1 MKTDFSINVNV
12 SIGVTS
18 EVVQLVTAILAKQPA
33 QIVAPGTVVS
43 NEPQPE
49 PQAAAKK
56 TRKGKGEATAEAPA
70 NDAAGEQ
77 QEAETPTDQPEP
89 QPEAEAETNRELTE
103 EDVRE
108 AMHKVRQRIE
118 GENYKE
124 NTDSENYKKYHRVLT
139 QTFKNISALLGSDKP
154 STLPADQ
161 RAAFINEKGRDY
173 KTKCLLSYART
184 TRTFKPVSSP
194 PLAEL
199 HSSPAP

>member
-12 SIGVTS
+12 SIGVTP
-18 EVVQLVTAILAKQPA
+18 EVVALVTSILTKQPG
-33 QIVAPGTVVS
+33 QIVVPGVVS
-43 NEPQPE
+43 DTKHEE
-49 PQAAAKK
+49 AAQAPVRK
-56 TRKGKGEATAEAPA
+56 TRKAKGEAAAENA
-70 NDAAGEQ
+70 
-77 QEAETPTDQPEP
+77 
-89 QPEAEAETNRELTE
+89 NRELTE

-161 RAAFINEKGRDY
+161 RAAFINEINALVVNEKGEI
-173 KTKCLLSYART
+173 A
-184 TRTFKPVSSP
+184 KPD
-194 PLAEL
+194 AF
-199 HSSPAP
+199 

>member
-12 SIGVTS
+12 SIGVTP
-18 EVVQLVTAILAKQPA
+18 EVVQLVTSILAKQPA

-70 NDAAGEQ
+70 NDAAG
-77 QEAETPTDQPEP
+77 DQPEP
-89 QPEAEAETNRELTE
+89 QPEPEAEAETANRELTE

-154 STLPADQ
+154 STLPADK
-161 RAAFINEKGRDY
+161 RADFISEINALVVNDKGEIEKPKAF
-173 KTKCLLSYART
+173 
-184 TRTFKPVSSP
+184 
-194 PLAEL
+194 
-199 HSSPAP
+199 

>member
-12 SIGVTS
+12 SIGVTP
-18 EVVQLVTAILAKQPA
+18 EVVALVTSILTKQPG
-33 QIVAPGTVVS
+33 QTVVPGVVS
-43 NEPQPE
+43 DTKPE
-49 PQAAAKK
+49 ETAQAPVRK
-56 TRKGKGEATAEAPA
+56 TRKAKDEAAAEAPA
-70 NDAAGEQ
+70 TDAPVDQ
-77 QEAETPTDQPEP
+77 QEEETPADQPEP

-161 RAAFINEKGRDY
+161 RAAFINEINALVVNEKGEI
-173 KTKCLLSYART
+173 A
-184 TRTFKPVSSP
+184 KPD
-194 PLAEL
+194 AF
-199 HSSPAP
+199 

>member
-56 TRKGKGEATAEAPA
+56 TRKGKSEATAEAPA

-89 QPEAEAETNRELTE
+89 QPEAEAEANRELTE

-161 RAAFINEKGRDY
+161 RAAFINEINALVVNEKGEI
-173 KTKCLLSYART
+173 TKPDA
-184 TRTFKPVSSP
+184 F
-194 PLAEL
+194 
-199 HSSPAP
+199 

>member
-33 QIVAPGTVVS
+33 QIVAPDTVVS

-77 QEAETPTDQPEP
+77 QEAETPTDRPEP

-161 RAAFINEKGRDY
+161 RAAFINEINALVVNEKGEI
-173 KTKCLLSYART
+173 A
-184 TRTFKPVSSP
+184 KPD
-194 PLAEL
+194 AF
-199 HSSPAP
+199 

>member
-1 MKTDFSINVNV
+1 MKTDFSISVNV
-12 SIGVTS
+12 SIGVTP
-18 EVVQLVTAILAKQPA
+18 EVVALVTSILTKKPG
-33 QIVAPGTVVS
+33 QIVVPGVVS
-43 NEPQPE
+43 DTKPE
-49 PQAAAKK
+49 EAAQTPVRK
-56 TRKGKGEATAEAPA
+56 TRKAKGEAAAEAPV
-70 NDAAGEQ
+70 DQ
-77 QEAETPTDQPEP
+77 QEEETPADQPEP

-161 RAAFINEKGRDY
+161 RAAFINEINALIVNEKGEI
-173 KTKCLLSYART
+173 A
-184 TRTFKPVSSP
+184 KPD
-194 PLAEL
+194 AF
-199 HSSPAP
+199 

>member
-56 TRKGKGEATAEAPA
+56 TRKGKGEAAAEAPA

-89 QPEAEAETNRELTE
+89 QPEAEAEANRELTE

-161 RAAFINEKGRDY
+161 RAAFINEINALVVNEKGEI
-173 KTKCLLSYART
+173 TKPNA
-184 TRTFKPVSSP
+184 F
-194 PLAEL
+194 
-199 HSSPAP
+199 

>member
-12 SIGVTS
+12 SIGVTP
-18 EVVQLVTAILAKQPA
+18 EVVALVTSILTKQPG
-33 QIVAPGTVVS
+33 QIVVPGVVS
-43 NEPQPE
+43 DTKHEE
-49 PQAAAKK
+49 AAQAPVRK
-56 TRKGKGEATAEAPA
+56 TRKAKGEAAAEAPA
-70 NDAAGEQ
+70 TDAPVDQ
-77 QEAETPTDQPEP
+77 QEEETPAD
-89 QPEAEAETNRELTE
+89 QPEAEAEANRELTE

-161 RAAFINEKGRDY
+161 RAAFINEINALVVNEKGEI
-173 KTKCLLSYART
+173 TKPKA
-184 TRTFKPVSSP
+184 F
-194 PLAEL
+194 
-199 HSSPAP
+199 

>member
-89 QPEAEAETNRELTE
+89 QPEPEAEAENANRELTE

-161 RAAFINEKGRDY
+161 RAAFINEINALVVNEKGEI
-173 KTKCLLSYART
+173 TKPKA
-184 TRTFKPVSSP
+184 F
-194 PLAEL
+194 
-199 HSSPAP
+199 

>member
-12 SIGVTS
+12 SIGVTP
-18 EVVQLVTAILAKQPA
+18 EVVALVTSILAKQPG
-33 QIVAPGTVVS
+33 QIVVPDVVS
-43 NEPQPE
+43 DTKPE
-49 PQAAAKK
+49 EAAQAPVRK
-56 TRKGKGEATAEAPA
+56 TRKAKGEAAAEAPA
-70 NDAAGEQ
+70 TDAPVDQ
-77 QEAETPTDQPEP
+77 QEEETPADQPEP

-161 RAAFINEKGRDY
+161 RAAFINEINALVVNEKGEI
-173 KTKCLLSYART
+173 A
-184 TRTFKPVSSP
+184 KPD
-194 PLAEL
+194 AF
-199 HSSPAP
+199 

>member
-49 PQAAAKK
+49 PQA
-56 TRKGKGEATAEAPA
+56 
-70 NDAAGEQ
+70 
-77 QEAETPTDQPEP
+77 
-89 QPEAEAETNRELTE
+89 EAEAETNRELTE

-161 RAAFINEKGRDY
+161 RAAFINEINALVVNEKGEI
-173 KTKCLLSYART
+173 A
-184 TRTFKPVSSP
+184 KPD
-194 PLAEL
+194 AF
-199 HSSPAP
+199 

>member
-89 QPEAEAETNRELTE
+89 QPEAEAGANRELTE

-161 RAAFINEKGRDY
+161 RAAFINEINALVVNEKGEI
-173 KTKCLLSYART
+173 TKPDAL
-184 TRTFKPVSSP
+184 
-194 PLAEL
+194 
-199 HSSPAP
+199 

>member
-12 SIGVTS
+12 SIGVTP
-18 EVVQLVTAILAKQPA
+18 EVVALVTSILTKQPG
-33 QIVAPGTVVS
+33 QIVVPGVVS
-43 NEPQPE
+43 DTKPE
-49 PQAAAKK
+49 EAAQAPVIK
-56 TRKGKGEATAEAPA
+56 TRKAKGEAAAEAPA
-70 NDAAGEQ
+70 TDAPVDQ
-77 QEAETPTDQPEP
+77 QVEETPADQTEP

-161 RAAFINEKGRDY
+161 RAAFINEINALVVNEKGEI
-173 KTKCLLSYART
+173 A
-184 TRTFKPVSSP
+184 KPD
-194 PLAEL
+194 AF
-199 HSSPAP
+199 

>member
-18 EVVQLVTAILAKQPA
+18 EVVALVTSILTKQPG

-70 NDAAGEQ
+70 TDALV
-77 QEAETPTDQPEP
+77 DQPEP

-161 RAAFINEKGRDY
+161 RAAFINEINALVVNEKGEI
-173 KTKCLLSYART
+173 TKPNA
-184 TRTFKPVSSP
+184 F
-194 PLAEL
+194 
-199 HSSPAP
+199 

>member
-12 SIGVTS
+12 SIGVTP
-18 EVVQLVTAILAKQPA
+18 EVVALVTSILTKQPG
-33 QIVAPGTVVS
+33 QIVVPGVVS
-43 NEPQPE
+43 DTKHEE
-49 PQAAAKK
+49 AAQAPVRK
-56 TRKGKGEATAEAPA
+56 TRKAKGEAAAENA
-70 NDAAGEQ
+70 
-77 QEAETPTDQPEP
+77 
-89 QPEAEAETNRELTE
+89 NRELTE

-161 RAAFINEKGRDY
+161 RAAFINEINALVVNDKGEIE
-173 KTKCLLSYART
+173 
-184 TRTFKPVSSP
+184 KPK
-194 PLAEL
+194 AF
-199 HSSPAP
+199 

>member
-12 SIGVTS
+12 SIGVTP
-18 EVVQLVTAILAKQPA
+18 EVVALVTSILTKQPG
-33 QIVAPGTVVS
+33 QIVVPGVVS
-43 NEPQPE
+43 DTKPE
-49 PQAAAKK
+49 EAAQAPVRK
-56 TRKGKGEATAEAPA
+56 TRKAKGEAAAEAPV
-70 NDAAGEQ
+70 DQ
-77 QEAETPTDQPEP
+77 QEEETPADQPEP

-161 RAAFINEKGRDY
+161 RAAFINEINALVVNEKGEI
-173 KTKCLLSYART
+173 A
-184 TRTFKPVSSP
+184 KPD
-194 PLAEL
+194 AF
-199 HSSPAP
+199 

>member
-12 SIGVTS
+12 SIGVTP
-18 EVVQLVTAILAKQPA
+18 EVVALVTSILTKQPG
-33 QIVAPGTVVS
+33 QIVVPGVVS
-43 NEPQPE
+43 DTKPE
-49 PQAAAKK
+49 EAAQAPVRK
-56 TRKGKGEATAEAPA
+56 TRKAKGEAAPA
-70 NDAAGEQ
+70 TDAPVDQ
-77 QEAETPTDQPEP
+77 QEEETPADQPEP
-89 QPEAEAETNRELTE
+89 QPEAEAEANRELTE

-161 RAAFINEKGRDY
+161 RAAFINEINALVVNEKGEI
-173 KTKCLLSYART
+173 TKPDA
-184 TRTFKPVSSP
+184 F
-194 PLAEL
+194 
-199 HSSPAP
+199 

>member
-56 TRKGKGEATAEAPA
+56 TRKGKSEAAAEAPA

-77 QEAETPTDQPEP
+77 QEAETPTNQPEP
-89 QPEAEAETNRELTE
+89 QPEAEAEANRELTE

-161 RAAFINEKGRDY
+161 RAAFINEINALVVNEKGEI
-173 KTKCLLSYART
+173 TKPDA
-184 TRTFKPVSSP
+184 F
-194 PLAEL
+194 
-199 HSSPAP
+199 

>member
-12 SIGVTS
+12 SIGVTP
-18 EVVQLVTAILAKQPA
+18 EVVALVTSILAKQPA

-56 TRKGKGEATAEAPA
+56 TRKGKGEATAETPA

-89 QPEAEAETNRELTE
+89 QPEPEAEAENANRELTE

-161 RAAFINEKGRDY
+161 RAAFINEINALVVNEKGEI
-173 KTKCLLSYART
+173 A
-184 TRTFKPVSSP
+184 KPD
-194 PLAEL
+194 AF
-199 HSSPAP
+199 

>member
-12 SIGVTS
+12 SIGVTP
-18 EVVQLVTAILAKQPA
+18 EVVALVTSILTKQPG
-33 QIVAPGTVVS
+33 QIVVPGAVSDTKTEEAVTAPVR
-43 NEPQPE
+43 
-49 PQAAAKK
+49 K
-56 TRKGKGEATAEAPA
+56 TRKAKGEAAAEAPA
-70 NDAAGEQ
+70 TDAPVE
-77 QEAETPTDQPEP
+77 EETPTDQPET
-89 QPEAEAETNRELTE
+89 QPEAEAEASRELTE

-161 RAAFINEKGRDY
+161 RAAFINEINALVVNEKGEI
-173 KTKCLLSYART
+173 A
-184 TRTFKPVSSP
+184 KPD
-194 PLAEL
+194 AF
-199 HSSPAP
+199 

>member
-12 SIGVTS
+12 SIGITP

-77 QEAETPTDQPEP
+77 QEAETPTDQPKP
-89 QPEAEAETNRELTE
+89 QPEPEAEAENANRELTE

-124 NTDSENYKKYHRVLT
+124 NTDSENYKKYHRVLA

-154 STLPADQ
+154 STLPADK
-161 RAAFINEKGRDY
+161 RADFISEINALVVNDKGEIEKPKAF
-173 KTKCLLSYART
+173 
-184 TRTFKPVSSP
+184 
-194 PLAEL
+194 
-199 HSSPAP
+199 

>member
-12 SIGVTS
+12 SIGVTP
-18 EVVQLVTAILAKQPA
+18 EVVALVTSILTKQPG
-33 QIVAPGTVVS
+33 QIVVPGVVS
-43 NEPQPE
+43 DTKPE
-49 PQAAAKK
+49 EAAQTPVRK
-56 TRKGKGEATAEAPA
+56 TRKAKGEAAAEAPA
-70 NDAAGEQ
+70 TDAPVDQ
-77 QEAETPTDQPEP
+77 QEEETPADQPEP

-161 RAAFINEKGRDY
+161 RAAFINEINALVVNEKGEI
-173 KTKCLLSYART
+173 A
-184 TRTFKPVSSP
+184 KPD
-194 PLAEL
+194 AF
-199 HSSPAP
+199 

>member
-12 SIGVTS
+12 SIGVTP
-18 EVVQLVTAILAKQPA
+18 EVVALVTSILTKQPG

-89 QPEAEAETNRELTE
+89 QPEAEAEANRELTE

-161 RAAFINEKGRDY
+161 RAAFINEINALVVNEKGEI
-173 KTKCLLSYART
+173 TKPDA
-184 TRTFKPVSSP
+184 F
-194 PLAEL
+194 
-199 HSSPAP
+199 

>member
-1 MKTDFSINVNV
+1 MKTDFSVNIQV
-12 SIGVTS
+12 NIGVTP

-70 NDAAGEQ
+70 NDAAGDQ

-89 QPEAEAETNRELTE
+89 QPEPEAEAETANRELTE

-161 RAAFINEKGRDY
+161 RAAFINEINALVVNEKGEI
-173 KTKCLLSYART
+173 TKPDA
-184 TRTFKPVSSP
+184 F
-194 PLAEL
+194 
-199 HSSPAP
+199 

>member
-1 MKTDFSINVNV
+1 MKTDFSVNIQV
-12 SIGVTS
+12 NIGVTS

-89 QPEAEAETNRELTE
+89 QPEPEAEAENANRELTE

-161 RAAFINEKGRDY
+161 RAAFINEINALVVNEKGEI
-173 KTKCLLSYART
+173 TKPDA
-184 TRTFKPVSSP
+184 F
-194 PLAEL
+194 
-199 HSSPAP
+199 

>member
-12 SIGVTS
+12 SIGVTP
-18 EVVQLVTAILAKQPA
+18 EVVALVTSILAKQPG
-33 QIVAPGTVVS
+33 QIVVPGVVS
-43 NEPQPE
+43 DTKPEEAAQAPVRKTRKAKGEAAAEAPATDAPVDQQEEETPADQPE
-49 PQAAAKK
+49 PQA
-56 TRKGKGEATAEAPA
+56 
-70 NDAAGEQ
+70 
-77 QEAETPTDQPEP
+77 
-89 QPEAEAETNRELTE
+89 EAEAETNRELTE

-161 RAAFINEKGRDY
+161 RAAFINEINALVVNEKGEI
-173 KTKCLLSYART
+173 A
-184 TRTFKPVSSP
+184 KPD
-194 PLAEL
+194 AF
-199 HSSPAP
+199 

>member
-12 SIGVTS
+12 SIGVTP
-18 EVVQLVTAILAKQPA
+18 EVVALVTSILTKQPG
-33 QIVAPGTVVS
+33 QIVVPGVVS
-43 NEPQPE
+43 DTKPE
-49 PQAAAKK
+49 EAAQAPVRK
-56 TRKGKGEATAEAPA
+56 TRKAKGEAAAENA
-70 NDAAGEQ
+70 
-77 QEAETPTDQPEP
+77 
-89 QPEAEAETNRELTE
+89 NRELTE

-161 RAAFINEKGRDY
+161 RAAFINEINALVVNEKGEI
-173 KTKCLLSYART
+173 A
-184 TRTFKPVSSP
+184 KPD
-194 PLAEL
+194 AF
-199 HSSPAP
+199 

>member
-43 NEPQPE
+43 NEPQPG

-77 QEAETPTDQPEP
+77 QETETPTDQPEP
-89 QPEAEAETNRELTE
+89 QPEPEAEAETVNHELTE

-161 RAAFINEKGRDY
+161 RAAFINEINALVVNEKGEI
-173 KTKCLLSYART
+173 TKPDA
-184 TRTFKPVSSP
+184 F
-194 PLAEL
+194 
-199 HSSPAP
+199 

>member
-56 TRKGKGEATAEAPA
+56 TRNGKGEATAEASA
-70 NDAAGEQ
+70 NYAAGGQ

-161 RAAFINEKGRDY
+161 RAAFINEINALVVNEKGEI
-173 KTKCLLSYART
+173 A
-184 TRTFKPVSSP
+184 KPD
-194 PLAEL
+194 AF
-199 HSSPAP
+199 

>member
-12 SIGVTS
+12 SIGVTP
-18 EVVQLVTAILAKQPA
+18 EVVALVTSILTKQPG
-33 QIVAPGTVVS
+33 QIVVPGVVS
-43 NEPQPE
+43 DTKPE
-49 PQAAAKK
+49 EAAQTPVRK
-56 TRKGKGEATAEAPA
+56 TRKAKGEAAAEAPV
-70 NDAAGEQ
+70 DQ
-77 QEAETPTDQPEP
+77 QEEETPVDQQEEETPADQPEP
-89 QPEAEAETNRELTE
+89 QPEAEAEANRELTE

-161 RAAFINEKGRDY
+161 RAAFINEINALVVNEKGEI
-173 KTKCLLSYART
+173 TKPNA
-184 TRTFKPVSSP
+184 F
-194 PLAEL
+194 
-199 HSSPAP
+199 

>member
-49 PQAAAKK
+49 PHAAAKK
-56 TRKGKGEATAEAPA
+56 TRKGKGEATAEASA
-70 NDAAGEQ
+70 NYAAGGQ

-124 NTDSENYKKYHRVLT
+124 NTDSDNYKKYHRVLT

-161 RAAFINEKGRDY
+161 RAAFINEINALVVNEKGEI
-173 KTKCLLSYART
+173 A
-184 TRTFKPVSSP
+184 KPD
-194 PLAEL
+194 AF
-199 HSSPAP
+199 

>member
-56 TRKGKGEATAEAPA
+56 TRKGKGEATAEASA
-70 NDAAGEQ
+70 NYAAGGQ

-161 RAAFINEKGRDY
+161 RAAFINEINALVVNEKGEI
-173 KTKCLLSYART
+173 A
-184 TRTFKPVSSP
+184 KPD
-194 PLAEL
+194 AF
-199 HSSPAP
+199 

>member
-56 TRKGKGEATAEAPA
+56 TRKGKGEATVEAPA

-77 QEAETPTDQPEP
+77 QEAETPTDHPEP
-89 QPEAEAETNRELTE
+89 QPEAEAGANRELTE

-161 RAAFINEKGRDY
+161 RAAFINEINALVVNEKGEI
-173 KTKCLLSYART
+173 TKPDA
-184 TRTFKPVSSP
+184 F
-194 PLAEL
+194 
-199 HSSPAP
+199 